1 MKHILSS
8 IILATITIG
17 CFAQSDYKLTGKSD
31 KISHLIKFMPA
42 DKMVGKA
49 SEQGR
54 DRLDSTYYLDT
65 RIYEFPYESKK
76 EQQDVKNLIAAILQA
91 HDLDM
96 PHYTGGF
103 SASNLLRTDNP
114 IESKRLQMY
123 FGENIAPFVVGG
135 KGRNYAVVR
144 FNSKQN
150 PYYRHVIG
158 IEWWLERMNNKHQ
171 VVKFQTFRIF
181 GPFSKEH
188 YEYALKQ
195 SNISK
200 ADVETDD
207 LYADYI
213 ERFERVVRSGDVE
226 TDDLY
231 GDYIDDLYAD
241 YIGDDGPFLKMSKNW
256 RLEGGILIGG
266 EFTTNHML
274 SEVRVLAK
282 LLDTS
287 TDDTSKR
294 AAVKSINKRVTI
306 LLTTATDEEKTELYR
321 ILNDIPGYYVQV
333 TPPNGVVVTRS
344 FAWYIDALPKLDV
357 LSISWIQP
365 GSPNCIYIDENNE
378 EKPANFLLQVFLNSL
393 DDMDILLED

>member
-31 KISHLIKFMPA
+31 KISHLIKFMSA

-135 KGRNYAVVR
+135 RGRNYAVVR

-158 IEWWLERMNNKHQ
+158 IEWWLERMNNKRQ

-188 YEYALKQ
+188 YEYALQQ
-195 SNISK
+195 SNRSK

-207 LYADYI
+207 
-213 ERFERVVRSGDVE
+213 VE
-226 TDDLY
+226 M
-231 GDYIDDLYAD
+231 DDLYAD
-241 YIGDDGPFLKMSKNW
+241 YIGDDGPFLKMGKC

-274 SEVRVLAK
+274 SEVRVLGK
-282 LLDTS
+282 LLVTS
-287 TDDTSKR
+287 TDETSKR

-306 LLTTATDEEKTELYR
+306 LLTTSTDEEKTELYR

-333 TPPNGVVVTRS
+333 NPPNGTILTKS
-344 FAWYIDALPKLDV
+344 FAWYIDALPTLDV
-357 LSISWIQP
+357 LCNSWIQT
-365 GSPNCIYIDENNE
+365 GSPNCVYLDENNE
-378 EKPANFLLQVFLNSL
+378 EKPANFLLQVFLNSW
-393 DDMDILLED
+393 DDMGILLEN